1 MAKVK
6 GFPPIFKKKN
16 QKFLLLIVILT
27 SFYTSAVPDSRTKIL
42 HFCRIYGSRAA
53 PLYMFLPA
61 KDKRCSWIYSCRVC
75 ISLQLV
81 LFFSAGVSPF
91 TCGKWHWSADMFFF
105 FPCVPLASDTSVPQ
119 LRISLKTFD
128 KSRSPQ
134 GISRDSLNPQLGQTD
149 CQRGLTD
156 LGAVCLCG
164 CTTTR
169 QRRLWRAVCTVWLAS
184 AERDLIAADA
194 EFLCVAS
201 SSHPLWP
208 SPRRAGWLNKWRASA
223 VESGQ
228 RETPKHRRHPRS
240 ATYFTPGYSIHQT
253 LQHLFR
259 VQTIGKQT
267 QPQEFWPW
275 FGVFPGCRGNI
286 GGI

>member
-1 MAKVK
+1 MAVALRR
-6 GFPPIFKKKN
+6 F
-16 QKFLLLIVILT
+16 T
-27 SFYTSAVPDSRTKIL
+27 CS
-42 HFCRIYGSRAA
+42 
-53 PLYMFLPA
+53 FLPRTSDA
-61 KDKRCSWIYSCRVC
+61 AGFIPAVFVSHCS
-75 ISLQLV
+75 
-81 LFFSAGVSPF
+81 
-91 TCGKWHWSADMFFF
+91 MFFF
-105 FPCVPLASDTSVPQ
+105 FQLAWVLSPAGNDTGVQTCFFSPLANDTSVPQ

-156 LGAVCLCG
+156 LRAVCLCG

-194 EFLCVAS
+194 EFLCVAR

-223 VESGQ
+223 VESGR

-240 ATYFTPGYSIHQT
+240 ATYFTRGYSIHQT
-253 LQHLFR
+253 PPHLFR
-259 VQTIGKQT
+259 AQKIGKQT
-267 QPQEFWPW
+267 QL
-275 FGVFPGCRGNI
+275 
-286 GGI
+286 

>member
-1 MAKVK
+1 M
-6 GFPPIFKKKN
+6 
-16 QKFLLLIVILT
+16 
-27 SFYTSAVPDSRTKIL
+27 PDSQTKIL

-61 KDKRCSWIYSCRVC
+61 KDKWCSWIYFCRVC

-81 LFFSAGVSPF
+81 FFFFSWRESSHLREMTLECRHV
-91 TCGKWHWSADMFFF
+91 FFF
-105 FPCVPLASDTSVPQ
+105 FPCVPLVSDTSVPQ

-128 KSRSPQ
+128 KSCSPQ

-164 CTTTR
+164 RTTTR

-194 EFLCVAS
+194 EFLCVVS
-201 SSHPLWP
+201 SSQPLWP

-228 RETPKHRRHPRS
+228 RETPKHRWHLRS

-253 LQHLFR
+253 PQHLFR
-259 VQTIGKQT
+259 AQKIGKQT

-275 FGVFPGCRGNI
+275 FGVFPACRGSI
-286 GGI
+286 RGI